1 LTVNPA
7 AKSKPPPH
15 VITAVTEK
23 ISAWTA
29 ESYLRSRVERAS
41 PAAFQAILDRVPQ
54 RAPMPGDE

>member
-1 LTVNPA
+1 VNPA
-7 AKSKPPPH
+7 AKSKLPPH

-23 ISAWTA
+23 ISALTA
-29 ESYLRSRVERAS
+29 ESYLRSRAEHAI